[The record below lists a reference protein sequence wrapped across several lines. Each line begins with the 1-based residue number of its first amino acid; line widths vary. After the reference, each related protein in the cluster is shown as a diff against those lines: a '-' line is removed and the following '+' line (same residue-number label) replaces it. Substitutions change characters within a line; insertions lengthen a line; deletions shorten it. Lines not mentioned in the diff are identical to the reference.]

1 MPDPTTPETAET
13 ADRYRRLAASFAD
26 RIRAVPD
33 GAWTRP
39 SPCEG
44 WTALDVVR
52 HVTEA
57 PGFILGMAGRE
68 IGPIPPV
75 DDDPLAAFVAA
86 SAAVQACLDDPA
98 VAGIEFEGFFGPT
111 TLSVAIDRF
120 VCFDLVVHAWDL
132 ARATGTDERLDPDDV
147 VRVRA
152 AAESFG
158 PTIRSPQVCGPEVEP
173 PPGADE
179 QTRLLAF
186 LGRTA

>member
-1 MPDPTTPETAET
+1 MSDPTPPDPSEA

-33 GAWTRP
+33 GAWARP

-57 PGFILGMAGRE
+57 PGMILGMADRE
-68 IGPIPPV
+68 LGPVPPV
-75 DDDPLAAFVAA
+75 DDDPLAAFLAS

-98 VAGIEFEGFFGPT
+98 VAGIEFDGFFGTT
-111 TLSVAIDRF
+111 TLGAAIDRF
-120 VCFDLVVHAWDL
+120 VCFDLVVHGWDL
-132 ARATGTDERLDPDDV
+132 ARATGTDEHLDPDDV
-147 VRVRA
+147 RWVRA

-158 PTIRSPQVCGPEVEP
+158 PAMRSPQVCGPEIEAP
-173 PPGADE
+173 AGADE
-179 QTRLLAF
+179 QTQLLAF
-186 LGRTA
+186 LGRAV